1 MAVPEDIVSVEC
13 GDFAYTVGFERGE
26 VSVDANAL
34 RTSIAAS
41 TPNGISS
48 TVTPISRPPINA

>member
-34 RTSIAAS
+34 QR
-41 TPNGISS
+41 
-48 TVTPISRPPINA
+48 